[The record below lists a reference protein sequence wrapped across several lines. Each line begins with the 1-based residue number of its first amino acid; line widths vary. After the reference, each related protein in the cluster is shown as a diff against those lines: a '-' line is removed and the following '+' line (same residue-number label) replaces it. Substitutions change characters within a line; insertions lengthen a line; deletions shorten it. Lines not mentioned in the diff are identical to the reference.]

1 MITLFHHP
9 FCPHSRFVRL
19 ALGEFGITPRFV
31 EERVWERREEF
42 LALNP
47 EGTTPVLI
55 EEGHPAV
62 PGAAIIAEYLD
73 ETRGTEFADKRLMPA
88 DPFARV
94 EVRRL
99 ANWFHEKFFNEVT
112 NFLVTERI
120 YKQSMRTEQG
130 GGPPDTAAIRAA
142 RHNIRYHLA
151 YIGWLARQR
160 TWLAG
165 ERLSYADLAAA
176 AHHVGRRLSGRCA
189 VDRGRG
195 SKDLVRAR
203 EIAPVVPSAAG
214 RDDPGHSAVGE
225 LRRPRLLNGE
235 IKAALEREARA
246 QGFDAIGVTR
256 PDALGEAKP
265 YFERFIAQGQH
276 GDMDWLAA
284 RPRGAPIRSRC
295 GRRRVRSSCWD

>member
-19 ALGEFGITPRFV
+19 VLGEFGIVPRLV

-47 EGTTPVLI
+47 AGTTPVLI

-62 PGAAIIAEYLD
+62 PGASVIAEYLD
-73 ETRGTEFADKRLMPA
+73 ETRGGEIGERRLLPA
-88 DPFARV
+88 DSGARV

-99 ANWFHEKFFNEVT
+99 TNWFHQKFFDEVT
-112 NFLVTERI
+112 KFLVTERI
-120 YKQSMRTEQG
+120 YKQTMRTEQG
-130 GGPPDTAAIRAA
+130 GGPPDTGAIRAA

-176 AHHVGRRLSGRCA
+176 AHLSIADYLGDVPWNEDDAAKTWYARVKSRPSYRPLLTETVPGIPPA
-189 VDRGRG
+189 A
-195 SKDLVRAR
+195 SYADL
-203 EIAPVVPSAAG
+203 
-214 RDDPGHSAVGE
+214 D
-225 LRRPRLLNGE
+225 
-235 IKAALEREARA
+235 
-246 QGFDAIGVTR
+246 F
-256 PDALGEAKP
+256 
-265 YFERFIAQGQH
+265 
-276 GDMDWLAA
+276 
-284 RPRGAPIRSRC
+284 
-295 GRRRVRSSCWD
+295 